1 MLLFVQGPYV
11 HVWREGI
18 SIQDTHIM
26 SAQQI
31 FVFGGYS
38 SGMRGFKQVA
48 EPYSTVGEMDGTSV
62 EQMAVFHRYFQAA
75 VLTLH
80 VCITKVTVNF
90 PPCLVCWYA
99 VPCRLVV

>member
-1 MLLFVQGPYV
+1 
-11 HVWREGI
+11 
-18 SIQDTHIM
+18 M

-38 SGMRGFKQVA
+38 SGMREFKQVA

-62 EQMAVFHRYFQAA
+62 EQMAMFHRYFQAA

-80 VCITKVTVNF
+80 VCITKVVF
-90 PPCLVCWYA
+90 PLFSVLVCCA
-99 VPCRLVV
+99 L